1 MTGSFINKLY
11 SESKSNSPEIGMG
24 VTECCWSDRH
34 AYSVIDVI
42 SPREIVVQRDHAQRI
57 DNYGMS
63 DCQTWE
69 YSNNPEGNICTLT
82 LRKNGRWIRKGFG
95 QKNSSGWIVGKRDE
109 HYDYSF

>member
-1 MTGSFINKLY
+1 
-11 SESKSNSPEIGMG
+11 
-24 VTECCWSDRH
+24 
-34 AYSVIDVI
+34 
-42 SPREIVVQRDHAQRI
+42 
-57 DNYGMS
+57 MS